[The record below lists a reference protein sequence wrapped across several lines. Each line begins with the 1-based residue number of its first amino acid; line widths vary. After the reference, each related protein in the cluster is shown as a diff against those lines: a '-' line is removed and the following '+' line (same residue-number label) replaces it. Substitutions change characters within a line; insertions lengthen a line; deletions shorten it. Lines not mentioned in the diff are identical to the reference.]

1 MNASKWLAVAEEAE
15 EHGGEEVS
23 RSLSATT
30 LLAILAVIVAIS
42 IGFEHGKDAL
52 FHVARRGTGVSLV
65 NTLFGG
71 SLCGF

>member
-1 MNASKWLAVAEEAE
+1 MDAVLGAERAQEP
-15 EHGGEEVS
+15 EEVS

-71 SLCGF
+71 ELHSTKHTR

>member
-1 MNASKWLAVAEEAE
+1 MASALSTAALGAEEAASS
-15 EHGGEEVS
+15 EEVS

-71 SLCGF
+71 MKS